1 MIACRI
7 SRPKF
12 PSAFLVLVSLLS
24 FIPHISDA
32 QVSLRRK
39 IGQMVMV
46 TFVGDSLEKSSAS
59 LDTMKSDLANGFVG
73 GTIFF
78 TWSNNLRR
86 PQQITHLTSELQRR
100 SSIPLLIAT
109 DEEGGQV
116 ARLSSSNGFAN
127 TPSAYQMGTVTNSEA
142 YTRSTASM
150 MAGWF
155 QQTGINVDLAPVVD
169 VNVNPTSPAIGAL
182 GRSFSSDPFLVA
194 SHAGWFIDEFRKKS
208 LFTTLKHFPGH
219 GSAKTDSHLGLV
231 DITKTWADSEL
242 TPYRRL
248 LSAGVV
254 DLIMTAHVFNAN
266 LDSVYPATLSKKI
279 VTGLLRQN
287 LGYQGVVVS
296 DEMSMQAIV
305 NYYGF
310 DEAITLAVKAGVDIL
325 LYNKNQDSSGF
336 SLARHVVDFLEQKV
350 LDGTIAASR
359 IDESYNRIM
368 ALKQRIVSDVP
379 AISIASVPANFDLGN
394 YPNPFNSSTAIS
406 YRLPALSGVEG
417 AANRYVT
424 LKLYD
429 VLGREV
435 ATLVDKLE
443 SPGTHIVRWD
453 ASRFSSGVY
462 FYRLSADAI
471 VQTRK
476 MVLTK

>member
-1 MIACRI
+1 MIARRI
-7 SRPKF
+7 TRPNLL
-12 PSAFLVLVSLLS
+12 SAFLASVSLLS
-24 FIPHISDA
+24 LSYQTSDA

-86 PQQITHLTSELQRR
+86 PQQITHLTSELQRQ

-116 ARLSSSNGFAN
+116 ARLSGANGFAA
-127 TPSAYQMGTVTNSEA
+127 TPSAYQMGTVVNSETS
-142 YTRSTASM
+142 TRSTAST

-155 QQTGINVDLAPVVD
+155 AQTGINVNLAPVVD

-182 GRSFSSDPFLVA
+182 GRSFSSNPTTVA
-194 SHAGWFIDEFRKKS
+194 SHAGWFIDEFHKRK

-242 TPYRRL
+242 TPYRQL

-266 LDSVYPATLSKKI
+266 LDSDYPATLSRKI
-279 VTGLLRQN
+279 VTGLLRQS

-310 DEAITLAVKAGVDIL
+310 DEAILLAIQAGIDIL
-325 LYNKNQDSSGF
+325 LYNKNLDSAGF
-336 SLARHVVDFLEQKV
+336 SLSRHVVDFVERKV
-350 LDGTIAASR
+350 QDGTIAASR
-359 IDESYNRIM
+359 IDESFNRIM
-368 ALKQRIVSDVP
+368 ALKQRIVTGIP
-379 AISIASVPANFDLGN
+379 SITLTSVPTGFDLGN
-394 YPNPFNSSTAIS
+394 FPNPFNSSTTIS
-406 YRLPALSGVEG
+406 IQIPERQHVC
-417 AANRYVT
+417 
-424 LKLYD
+424 LKVFD
-429 VLGREV
+429 VLGREIG
-435 ATLVDKLE
+435 TLLDDEL
-443 SPGTHIVRWD
+443 PAGTRLISWN
-453 ASRFSSGVY
+453 AINLSSGVY
-462 FYRLSADAI
+462 IAQIRTNKQVRSI
-471 VQTRK
+471 K
-476 MVLTK
+476 MLLMK

>member
-1 MIACRI
+1 MIACR
-7 SRPKF
+7 STRPNLL
-12 PSAFLVLVSLLS
+12 SAFLALVSLLCLS
-24 FIPHISDA
+24 SQVCDA

-46 TFVGDSLEKSSAS
+46 TFIGDSLEKSSAS

-73 GTIFF
+73 GTIMF
-78 TWSNNLRR
+78 TWSNNLKK

-100 SSIPLLIAT
+100 TSIPLLIAT

-116 ARLSSSNGFAN
+116 ARLSGSNGFAA

-142 YTRSTASM
+142 STRSTAST

-155 QQTGINVDLAPVVD
+155 AQTGINVNLAPVVD

-182 GRSFSSDPFLVA
+182 GRSFSSNPVTVA
-194 SHAGWFIDEFRKKS
+194 SHAGWFIDEFRKKN
-208 LFTTLKHFPGH
+208 LLTTLKHFPGH

-242 TPYRRL
+242 TPYRQL
-248 LSAGVV
+248 LGAGVV

-266 LDSVYPATLSKKI
+266 LDSVYPATLSRKI
-279 VTGLLRQN
+279 VTGLLRQS

-310 DEAITLAVKAGVDIL
+310 DEAILLAIEAGIDIL
-325 LYNKNQDSSGF
+325 LYNKNIDSAGF
-336 SLARHVVDFLEQKV
+336 SLSRHVVDLIDRKV
-350 LDGTIAASR
+350 QDGTIAASR

-368 ALKQRIVSDVP
+368 ALKQRIVTG
-379 AISIASVPANFDLGN
+379 ISGITLTSVPIDFDLRN
-394 YPNPFNSSTAIS
+394 FPNPFNSTTTIS
-406 YRLPALSGVEG
+406 IQIPERQRVS
-417 AANRYVT
+417 
-424 LKLYD
+424 LKVFDL
-429 VLGREV
+429 LGREIG
-435 ATLVDKLE
+435 TLLE
-443 SPGTHIVRWD
+443 DELPAGTRLISWNAND
-453 ASRFSSGVY
+453 LSSGIYIAQIRTNKQV
-462 FYRLSADAI
+462 RSI
-471 VQTRK
+471 K
-476 MVLTK
+476 MLLMK

>member
-1 MIACRI
+1 MISCC
-7 SRPKF
+7 STQSKF
-12 PSAFLVLVSLLS
+12 FAIFLSFVSLFSLDPS
-24 FIPHISDA
+24 VSEA
-32 QVSLRRK
+32 QVSLRHK

-86 PQQITHLTSELQRR
+86 PQQITHLSSELQRR
-100 SSIPLLIAT
+100 SGTPLLIAT

-116 ARLSSSNGFAN
+116 ARLSGSNGFAS
-127 TPSAYQMGTVTNSEA
+127 TPSAYQLGTVTNSETS
-142 YTRSTASM
+142 TRSTAST

-155 QQTGINVDLAPVVD
+155 SQTGINVNLAPVVD
-169 VNVNPTSPAIGAL
+169 VNVNPASPAIGAL
-182 GRSFSSDPFLVA
+182 GRSFSSNPAVVA
-194 SHAGWFIDEFRKKS
+194 SHAGWFIDEFHKKK
-208 LFTTLKHFPGH
+208 LLTTLKHFPGH
-219 GSAKTDSHLGLV
+219 GSATADSHLGLV
-231 DITKTWADSEL
+231 DITRTWSDNEL
-242 TPYRRL
+242 TPYRQL
-248 LSAGVV
+248 IGAGVV
-254 DLIMTAHVFNAN
+254 DIIMTAHVFNAN

-279 VTGLLRQN
+279 VTGLLRQS

-310 DEAITLAVKAGVDIL
+310 DEAIALAVQAGVDIL

-336 SLARHVVDFLEQKV
+336 SLGRHVVDFLERKV
-350 LDGTIAASR
+350 QEGTIAASR

-368 ALKQRIVSDVP
+368 ALKQRLVTDVP
-379 AISIASVPANFDLGN
+379 IQAFATVPDRFSLSN
-394 YPNPFNSSTAIS
+394 YPNPFNPSTAIS
-406 YRLPALSGVEG
+406 YQLMSNCFVS
-417 AANRYVT
+417 
-424 LKLYD
+424 LKVYD

-435 ATLVDKLE
+435 ATIVNELQ
-443 SPGTHIVRWD
+443 SSGPHIVRWD

-462 FYRLSADAI
+462 LYRLTADEL

-476 MVLTK
+476 MVLLK

>member
-1 MIACRI
+1 MIARR
-7 SRPKF
+7 STRPDLL
-12 PSAFLVLVSLLS
+12 SAFLALISLLCLS
-24 FIPHISDA
+24 PLVSDA
-32 QVSLRRK
+32 QVPLRRK

-127 TPSAYQMGTVTNSEA
+127 TPSAYQMGTVTNSEV

-155 QQTGINVDLAPVVD
+155 QQTGINVDFAPVVD

-182 GRSFSSDPFLVA
+182 GRSFSSNPATVA
-194 SHAGWFIDEFRKKS
+194 SHAGWFIDEFHKKK
-208 LFTTLKHFPGH
+208 LLTTLKHFPGH

-242 TPYRRL
+242 TPYRQL

-266 LDSVYPATLSKKI
+266 LDSVYPATLSRKT
-279 VTGLLRQN
+279 VTGILRQS

-310 DEAITLAVKAGVDIL
+310 DEAIALAVQAGVDIL

-336 SLARHVVDFLEQKV
+336 SLARHVVDFLERKV
-350 LDGTIAASR
+350 LDGTIAAAR

-368 ALKQRIVSDVP
+368 ALKQRIVTG
-379 AISIASVPANFDLGN
+379 IQGITLTSVPTDFDLGN
-394 YPNPFNSSTAIS
+394 FPNPFNSSTTIS
-406 YRLPALSGVEG
+406 IQMPERQHVS
-417 AANRYVT
+417 
-424 LKLYD
+424 LKVFDL
-429 VLGREV
+429 LGREIG
-435 ATLVDKLE
+435 TLLDDEL
-443 SPGTHIVRWD
+443 PAGTRLISWD
-453 ASRFSSGVY
+453 AKNLSSGVY
-462 FYRLSADAI
+462 IAQIRTSSQLKSI
-471 VQTRK
+471 K
-476 MVLTK
+476 MLLMK